1 MGYQHGPIVAES
13 DSSPRRAN
21 SHIEQFDADCA
32 TLAKQG
38 VKSIFGPESTTSID
52 HRQELASGAMSS
64 RAASRKE
71 SVSPERALR
80 PDAGGGLAGL
90 GALIERAKAE
100 QQGKMKRGLPPV
112 ERWNPPFCGDLD
124 IVIKRDGTWFYLGT
138 PIGRMPIVRLF
149 STVLRKDKDGRTY
162 LVTPVEKIGITVE
175 DAPFIAVE
183 MNASERGAEQVI
195 TFRTNVGD
203 LVEAGPDHPIRFVTA
218 PGNDGIKPYVRVR
231 GRLDALLARPV
242 MYELIGHGEEIMI
255 DGRAMFAVRSA
266 GAVFAIMPADELA
279 RRVAQ

>member
-1 MGYQHGPIVAES
+1 MGQLWP
-13 DSSPRRAN
+13 N
-21 SHIEQFDADCA
+21 STQARFATSNIEQFDADCA

-38 VKSIFGPESTTSID
+38 GGSIFGLDSTTGKH
-52 HRQELASGAMSS
+52 HRAMTINV
-64 RAASRKE
+64 ASRKDTA
-71 SVSPERALR
+71 PRERAGR
-80 PDAGGGLAGL
+80 SDAGSGLAGL
-90 GALIERAKAE
+90 GALIERARAE

-149 STVLRKDKDGRTY
+149 STVLRKDDDGSTY

-183 MNASERGAEQVI
+183 MNATERDGEQVV

-203 LVEAGPDHPIRFVTA
+203 LVEAGPNNPIRFVTA

-242 MYELIGHGEEIMI
+242 MYELIAHGEEIMI
-255 DGRAMFAVRSA
+255 DGQRMFAVRSG